1 MRPVAFIDA
10 NIPIYAAGGEHPNKA
25 NCTRIMRMVGLHPRS
40 FFTNSEVL
48 QELMHRYR
56 SSGRWTLGKEV
67 FRSFAEAMRGRVE
80 PVFLE
85 DVEWASDLASRY
97 PEMHSRDLV
106 HAAVM
111 KRLGVD
117 RIVSADRGFDRLAGL
132 VRLDPVDVAQ
142 WEWLVLDH
150 SN

>member
-1 MRPVAFIDA
+1 MRPAVFVDA
-10 NIPIYAAGGEHPNKA
+10 NIPIYAAGREHTNKA
-25 NCTRIMRMVGLHPRS
+25 CCTRIMRMVGLNPRS
-40 FFTNSEVL
+40 FLTNTEVM

-56 SSGRWTLGKEV
+56 SSGRWALGKEV
-67 FRSFAEAMRGRVE
+67 FRSFAEAMRDRVE

>member
-1 MRPVAFIDA
+1 MRPAVFIDA
-10 NIPIYAAGGEHPNKA
+10 NIPIYAAGREHTYKTY
-25 NCTRIMRMVGLHPRS
+25 CTRIMRMVGSNPRS
-40 FFTNSEVL
+40 FLTNSEVM

-56 SSGRWTLGKEV
+56 SSGRWALGKEV
-67 FRSFAEAMRGRVE
+67 FRSFAEAMRDRVE

-85 DVEWASDLASRY
+85 DVERASDLADRY
-97 PEMHSRDLV
+97 PEMHSRVLV

-132 VRLDPVDVAQ
+132 VRLDPLDIAQ
-142 WEWLVLDH
+142 WEDPVLYQRD
-150 SN
+150 